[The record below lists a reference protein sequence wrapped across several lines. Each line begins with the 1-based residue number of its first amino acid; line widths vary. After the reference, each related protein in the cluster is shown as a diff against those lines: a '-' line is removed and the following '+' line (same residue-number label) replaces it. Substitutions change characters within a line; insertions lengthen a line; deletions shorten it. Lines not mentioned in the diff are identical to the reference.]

1 MENKHFTSNK
11 VFRKF
16 YTIGEEIMNAVTHG
30 VGALLAIAGLVLNIV
45 FGALSAD
52 AAKLAGGLVYGIMLV
67 ILFTASTLYHALTHP
82 TAKAVFRVLDHTSI
96 FLLIAGTYTPITL
109 VTLRGPVGWTIFGV
123 VWACAV
129 IGIVLNAISIE
140 RFKVFSMICYVAM
153 GWCVIFAFP
162 PLFRAMPLP
171 GLVLL
176 IAGGV
181 CYTGGI
187 VFYALRRRYMHGIW
201 HLFVLAGA
209 VCHYLAVLL
218 YVIR

>member
-1 MENKHFTSNK
+1 MENNKLTSNK

-30 VGALLAIAGLVLNIV
+30 VGALLAIAGLVLNVV
-45 FGALSAD
+45 FGALSGD

-109 VTLRGPVGWTIFGV
+109 VTLRGTVGWTIFSV
-123 VWACAV
+123 VWACA
-129 IGIVLNAISIE
+129 ILGIVLNAISIE
-140 RFKVFSMICYVAM
+140 RFKLFSMICYVAM

-176 IAGGV
+176 LAGGV